1 MDDLFKKMETPL
13 VYHRGSHIK
22 VIRDL
27 RANVW
32 GHSVTPNSQQGQSIV
47 CAQLLQLSCL
57 SV

>member
-27 RANVW
+27 RANV
-32 GHSVTPNSQQGQSIV
+32 
-47 CAQLLQLSCL
+47 
-57 SV
+57 